1 MGGGFSGLSE
11 KLEEKKPVIY
21 AGDLNVA
28 HEEIDLKNPKTN
40 RGNAGFTDEERSCF
54 SKVLEMDLSTLSAI
68 LSGADRNLFL
78 VVLQIPGEG
87 ENAGWR
93 IDYFVVS
100 QCLQDRLADAKIHTE
115 VPGSDHCPIE
125 LDIQ

>member
-68 LSGADRNLFL
+68 FIRSRPES
-78 VVLQIPGEG
+78 IPGG
-87 ENAGWR
+87 LTDSRRGRKCRMEN
-93 IDYFVVS
+93 
-100 QCLQDRLADAKIHTE
+100 
-115 VPGSDHCPIE
+115 
-125 LDIQ
+125 

>member
-87 ENAGWR
+87 EKCRMEN
-93 IDYFVVS
+93 
-100 QCLQDRLADAKIHTE
+100 
-115 VPGSDHCPIE
+115 
-125 LDIQ
+125 

>member
-54 SKVLEMDLSTLSAI
+54 PKYWKWIYRHFPLF

-100 QCLQDRLADAKIHTE
+100 QCLQDRLTDAKIHTE